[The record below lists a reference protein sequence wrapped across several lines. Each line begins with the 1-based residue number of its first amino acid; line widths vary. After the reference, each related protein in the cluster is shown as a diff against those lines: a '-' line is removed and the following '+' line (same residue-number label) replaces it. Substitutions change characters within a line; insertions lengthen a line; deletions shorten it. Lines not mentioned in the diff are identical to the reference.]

1 MPHPSLKQER
11 ERTRRMMMRV
21 TSRGL
26 KTSRIPR
33 TSSTSSLAETV
44 DSPPSTRRSL
54 REILSVESAMQKPLR
69 YSEVLISFTRDVQ
82 WTSFSEPRKFL
93 LVLDPVVVGS

>member
-21 TSRGL
+21 
-26 KTSRIPR
+26 IPR